1 MNIYLNCKDYSVSK
15 EEFQLLYDENLDM
28 LVTDPQPKNLSAYYE
43 SDDYISHTDAK
54 KSVVDKIYQSVK
66 KKNLKN
72 KLKIVQKHNAG
83 KKLLDFGAGT
93 GDFLAVAQKAGWIVS
108 GVEPNDNA
116 KEKAFQKGLILKD
129 SLEDLNNEKYD
140 VITLWH
146 VLEHLPNLND
156 QITRLCNLLSE
167 NGILIIAVPNFKSY
181 DALYYKKHWAA
192 FDVPRHLWH
201 FSKSSIKK
209 IFLKQGMTILKI
221 YPMLFDA
228 YYVSLLSEKYK
239 TGNQRFLAAFFRG
252 FLSNLKAM
260 QTKEYSSLIYVLKK
274 A

>member
-72 KLKIVQKHNAG
+72 KLKIVQKHNVG

-93 GDFLAVAQKAGWIVS
+93 GDFLVVAQKAGWIVS
-108 GVEPNDNA
+108 GVEPNENA
-116 KEKAFQKGLILKD
+116 KEKAFQKGLILKE

-181 DALYYKKHWAA
+181 DALYYKKYWAA